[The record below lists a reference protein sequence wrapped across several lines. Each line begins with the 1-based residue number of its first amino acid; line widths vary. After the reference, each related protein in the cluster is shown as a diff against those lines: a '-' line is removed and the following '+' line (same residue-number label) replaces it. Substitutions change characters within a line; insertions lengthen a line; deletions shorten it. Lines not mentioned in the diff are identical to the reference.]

1 MRRVMRRTL
10 LASAAAIAAALLSS
24 AGIAG
29 GPAGAA
35 LGTPDG
41 GARLAQVPPG
51 SGYGPAAVLAG
62 MSEQQRIGQ
71 LFMAGVPAAG
81 PVSSAI
87 STDVATY
94 HTGSVILT
102 GRSSAGVTATRRLT
116 GQLQSLATSTATG
129 GVPLLVATDQEGGN
143 VQVLSGPGF
152 STMPTALSQ
161 GTEPA
166 WQLRG
171 NAGQWG
177 GQLAAAGV
185 NLDLAPVLDTVPASG
200 ASSNQPIGRY
210 QREYGYTPA
219 AVTAAGTSFIQG
231 MHEAGVSVS
240 IKHFPGLGR
249 ASGNTDTTYGVTD
262 GVTTYNDPYLQPY
275 ASAVSSGGAQVVMV
289 SEAIYT
295 KIDAAHQALFS
306 PTVLG
311 GMLRS
316 ELGFH
321 GVIMSDSMEATA
333 VSNLTPA
340 QQAVNFIA
348 AGGDLVLAT
357 DPTVIPAMYGA
368 VLARAQ
374 SDPAFAALV
383 NQAALTVLIA
393 KQQTGLIGGT
403 VAAAATGGSPL
414 TVIERASGGS
424 VAAFTQSAGAWS
436 GPVSLGGQTNY
447 QPAAAAMPGTAST
460 EVAVIGT
467 DAAAWV
473 EGFTGGA
480 PTGAWTSI
488 GGAATAPPAIAAGPG
503 GQLAVAVRG
512 TDHAIWI
519 RTFAPATGWSGWAS
533 AGAEVSDAPIG
544 LTFTAS
550 GDLDAFVTGT
560 DNQAYQDTRH
570 AGRWSGWQSLGGIL
584 AGGPAATLSGGQ
596 VEIFVQST
604 GGVAYERTNAGTW
617 SAWLSLGGVL
627 TTSPAAASQGAGSS
641 SVVAGGTDGR
651 LYLDSYSGGAWSG
664 WQLLP
669 FG

>member
-1 MRRVMRRTL
+1 
-10 LASAAAIAAALLSS
+10 
-24 AGIAG
+24 
-29 GPAGAA
+29 
-35 LGTPDG
+35 
-41 GARLAQVPPG
+41 
-51 SGYGPAAVLAG
+51 

-87 STDVATY
+87 STDVTTY

-116 GQLQSLATSTATG
+116 GQLQSLATSTATD

-171 NAGQWG
+171 NADKWG

-219 AVTAAGTSFIQG
+219 AVTAAGTAFIQG

-240 IKHFPGLGR
+240 AKHFPGLGR
-249 ASGNTDTTYGVTD
+249 ADGNTDTTYGVTD
-262 GVTTYNDPYLQPY
+262 GVTTYSDPYLQPY

-357 DPTVIPAMYGA
+357 DPTVIPAMDGA
-368 VLARAQ
+368 VLARAE

-403 VAAAATGGSPL
+403 VAAAASSGSPL

-424 VAAFTQSAGAWS
+424 VAAFT
-436 GPVSLGGQTNY
+436 
-447 QPAAAAMPGTAST
+447 
-460 EVAVIGT
+460 
-467 DAAAWV
+467 
-473 EGFTGGA
+473 
-480 PTGAWTSI
+480 
-488 GGAATAPPAIAAGPG
+488 
-503 GQLAVAVRG
+503 
-512 TDHAIWI
+512 
-519 RTFAPATGWSGWAS
+519 
-533 AGAEVSDAPIG
+533 
-544 LTFTAS
+544 
-550 GDLDAFVTGT
+550 
-560 DNQAYQDTRH
+560 
-570 AGRWSGWQSLGGIL
+570 
-584 AGGPAATLSGGQ
+584 
-596 VEIFVQST
+596 
-604 GGVAYERTNAGTW
+604 
-617 SAWLSLGGVL
+617 
-627 TTSPAAASQGAGSS
+627 
-641 SVVAGGTDGR
+641 
-651 LYLDSYSGGAWSG
+651 
-664 WQLLP
+664 
-669 FG
+669 